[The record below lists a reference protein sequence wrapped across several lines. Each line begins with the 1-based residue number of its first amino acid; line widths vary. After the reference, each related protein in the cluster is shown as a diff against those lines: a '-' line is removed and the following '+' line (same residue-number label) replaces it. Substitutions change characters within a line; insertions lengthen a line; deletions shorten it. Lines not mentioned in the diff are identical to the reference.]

1 VGVAGRILKDDIE
14 ALRQQA
20 DIVAVVGDHTTLR
33 RAGRSFKGLC
43 PFHTEKTPSF
53 TVTPEGNFFHCFG
66 CGASGDLYDFLMRVE
81 GLEFPEAVESLARRT
96 GYTLRYEQLS
106 ARERRVIGE
115 RSRLVEVTAAAR
127 EHLHQTLLG
136 DEGEVARAY
145 LRDRGFGREDAE
157 RFTLGFATL
166 ARSAL
171 TDTLTAAG
179 FDAADLV
186 AVGLSV
192 RNENGRLRDR
202 FRGRLIFPIDD
213 ASGDV
218 IGFGGRILPDLDYGD
233 FEPPK
238 YLNSPETPL
247 YKKTRVLYGLR
258 QARPEIVRADQVLV
272 CEGYTDVMALHQAG
286 IEHAVATCGTAVGDE
301 HLRLIA
307 RYARRVVLAFD
318 GDEAGVKAAE
328 RAWEAARRLATDD
341 GGSVLE
347 LRVLVLADGR
357 DPADLV
363 REAGADG
370 LRDALQTAQPIV
382 PFVVG
387 HRLADAD
394 LVTESVAG
402 PRRCVRRSRSSVAS
416 PTRTCAANG
425 RGPRSPTGSAWP
437 TTSWP
442 APPSGWA
449 SSSTPTTGW
458 PCAPDPGRRRATAHP
473 GRTPCVPASSGRC
486 CGSPCSGPSCSRTSG
501 TSSPR
506 PTSSIPAPARCCAR
520 FTPPVAQG
528 CRSTP

>member
-1 VGVAGRILKDDIE
+1 VGVAGRILKEDIE

-106 ARERRVIGE
+106 ARERHMIGE

-218 IGFGGRILPDLDYGD
+218 IGFGGRILPDLDYGS
-233 FEPPK
+233 F
-238 YLNSPETPL
+238 
-247 YKKTRVLYGLR
+247 
-258 QARPEIVRADQVLV
+258 
-272 CEGYTDVMALHQAG
+272 
-286 IEHAVATCGTAVGDE
+286 
-301 HLRLIA
+301 
-307 RYARRVVLAFD
+307 
-318 GDEAGVKAAE
+318 
-328 RAWEAARRLATDD
+328 
-341 GGSVLE
+341 
-347 LRVLVLADGR
+347 
-357 DPADLV
+357 
-363 REAGADG
+363 
-370 LRDALQTAQPIV
+370 
-382 PFVVG
+382 
-387 HRLADAD
+387 
-394 LVTESVAG
+394 
-402 PRRCVRRSRSSVAS
+402 
-416 PTRTCAANG
+416 
-425 RGPRSPTGSAWP
+425 
-437 TTSWP
+437 
-442 APPSGWA
+442 
-449 SSSTPTTGW
+449 
-458 PCAPDPGRRRATAHP
+458 
-473 GRTPCVPASSGRC
+473 
-486 CGSPCSGPSCSRTSG
+486 
-501 TSSPR
+501 
-506 PTSSIPAPARCCAR
+506 
-520 FTPPVAQG
+520 
-528 CRSTP
+528 